1 MNDLLNHFLSA
12 LFGFAFYVPKTILR
26 LVGEFMPPCSDWGI
40 TSFSADV
47 MNGIASWLRFYWPI
61 LQYVPWDFV
70 NAYLGCYLLYVVVK
84 WAWNHWPTVLGI
96 VMDGWWIIIS
106 LYVLSFAYNLWT
118 SYDWLSA
125 APWEPAFG
133 TDEISSSTVTGDG
146 LGGGGGG
153 SW

>member
-1 MNDLLNHFLSA
+1 MTDLMNNFLAA
-12 LFGFAFYVPKTILR
+12 LFGFAFYVPKTLLR

-40 TSFSADV
+40 TTFSADV
-47 MNGIASWLRFYWPI
+47 MGSAASFVRFLWPVIQYIPWSFVWAYVGCWLLF
-61 LQYVPWDFV
+61 
-70 NAYLGCYLLYVVVK
+70 VVVK
-84 WAWNHWPTVLGI
+84 WALDHSQQLLQFISQN
-96 VMDGWWIIIS
+96 WWIIVS

-133 TDEISSSTVTGDG
+133 ENPTSTGVTEGG
-146 LGGGGGG
+146 FGGGGGG